1 MRNWDSC
8 VSACKGL
15 LFFFFRLWKKK
26 PNNQFQTVVAK
37 ERKSER
43 ERERKRGEVKQRR
56 KSLFASLTKTLSPS
70 VLCLP
75 SSLKATKRFQA
86 VKEEEEEEDHHHHNH
101 GAAKTRERAQRRATG
116 VASAARLAERVSVQK
131 QEAEEARAVVPDD
144 GHQY

>member
-43 ERERKRGEVKQRR
+43 EREREE
-56 KSLFASLTKTLSPS
+56 KSNRESLSRLSQLSP
-70 VLCLP
+70 LC
-75 SSLKATKRFQA
+75 F
-86 VKEEEEEEDHHHHNH
+86 
-101 GAAKTRERAQRRATG
+101 
-116 VASAARLAERVSVQK
+116 VS
-131 QEAEEARAVVPDD
+131 AVVLKSNKAL
-144 GHQY
+144 

>member
-43 ERERKRGEVKQRR
+43 EREREE
-56 KSLFASLTKTLSPS
+56 KSNREESLSRLSQLSP
-70 VLCLP
+70 LC
-75 SSLKATKRFQA
+75 F
-86 VKEEEEEEDHHHHNH
+86 
-101 GAAKTRERAQRRATG
+101 
-116 VASAARLAERVSVQK
+116 VS
-131 QEAEEARAVVPDD
+131 AVVLKSNKAL
-144 GHQY
+144 

>member
-43 ERERKRGEVKQRR
+43 EREKERR
-56 KSLFASLTKTLSPS
+56 SQTEKKVS
-70 VLCLP
+70 
-75 SSLKATKRFQA
+75 
-86 VKEEEEEEDHHHHNH
+86 
-101 GAAKTRERAQRRATG
+101 
-116 VASAARLAERVSVQK
+116 RVSHNSLPLCFVS
-131 QEAEEARAVVPDD
+131 AVVLKSNKAL
-144 GHQY
+144 